1 VSNISYISSQ
11 TPTIKG
17 LTRDI
22 LKRNPAAELDN
33 YIFVSSSSRSN
44 RLLEQEL
51 LLEVENRELW
61 SSFQAP
67 QYATLGSLPHLVL
80 DIATNQLAS
89 AAACQLAWVNA
100 LSHCAPAQALLHF
113 GVDIKSRSETLLLAQ
128 QLSNFFSQLAAEQID
143 CQLLSENAELSA
155 SEQQKFALLAQI
167 HGDYLVSLSAAKL
180 QDKDKARQA
189 ALDNSD
195 IVLDATTKIVVVCV
209 PEMSNFQRK
218 LLSLCDSQVEF
229 VQLQFDHLTNAFD
242 DFACVDCDVFTQP
255 GNALLHDARLKFS
268 ANPQEM
274 VERALLSLGTSDSK
288 HSPEDV
294 TFSLLEKQCAPFLSQ
309 ALGAFDVDVRTAVG
323 GDLESSLP
331 VLLLK
336 QLKAY
341 LDHPSFDNGAAL
353 LVHPDLLPKPKLK
366 AELDKYRQEEYPQLL
381 PEMYLA
387 RLPEVVHVKT
397 NGLNAAAAAT
407 RNFLLD
413 VYGDIDINPGQNEE
427 SHRRAKGLEMIAAT
441 LSEVHSLDASLS
453 NNPKL
458 GFNFARSLDFILHQC
473 RGKKLSQRYN
483 DQSVECLDWLELS
496 LDPAPEMVI
505 LGFNENYVPGQ
516 TASNM
521 FMDSEL
527 AQRLGMYSDKHR
539 LARDSYILQSLAAVR
554 KNSGGHLHLICG
566 RAQNDGSPLLPSRLL
581 FMCSDHDAYAN
592 AAEFST
598 EPSPPVKAA
607 ERPASERV
615 LPRNSN
621 TESPLKVSVT
631 AINNYLKSPY
641 SFYLS
646 NHLRLRSVDVNGDEL
661 NPMVYGNFAHAVM
674 QNFGNSE
681 VRNSVDAGEIAHY
694 LRKESNRLFE
704 LRFTSPSAVI
714 RAQVELLNTRF
725 LDFSEK
731 QAARAADGW
740 KIISSER
747 KLPPGCRLFD
757 SKFDISGIIDRID
770 QRGDEICLIDY
781 KTPNG
786 KARYTKNALFKG
798 DLFTDLQLPLYFFL
812 SDNFKDLKS
821 SKISLAYALL
831 TADSKDCGFTSL
843 KFDDKHKLIAEAQC
857 REIFTAIESKNWF
870 VLGDSPFAGATEEAL
885 RGDSLLG
892 VTTHCDGE

>member
-1 VSNISYISSQ
+1 MSNISYISSQ

-22 LKRNPAAELDN
+22 LKKNAVAELDN

-51 LLEVENRELW
+51 LLEVENRGLW

-67 QYATLGSLPHLVL
+67 QYATLGSLPHQIL
-80 DIATNQLAS
+80 DIAADQLAS
-89 AAACQLAWVNA
+89 VAACQLAWINA
-100 LSHCAPAQALLHF
+100 LSKCIPAQALLHF

-143 CQLLSENAELSA
+143 CHLLSENTELSE
-155 SEQQKFALLAQI
+155 SERQKFALLAQI
-167 HGDYLVSLSAAKL
+167 HDDYIAFLGAANL
-180 QDKDKARQA
+180 QDKDRARQV
-189 ALDNSD
+189 ALDNNK
-195 IVLDATTKIVVVCV
+195 IALNANTKIVVLCV

-218 LLSLCDSQVEF
+218 LLSLCGSQVEF

-242 DFACVDCDVFTQP
+242 DFACVDCDVFAEP
-255 GNALLHDARLKFS
+255 GNTLLHDARLNFS
-268 ANPQEM
+268 ANPQQM
-274 VERALLSLGTSDSK
+274 VDNALFSLGISDSK

-309 ALGAFDVDVRTAVG
+309 ALGGFDVDVRTAVG

-341 LDHPSFDNGAAL
+341 LDNPCFDNGAAL
-353 LVHPDLLPKPKLK
+353 LVHPDLLPNPKLK
-366 AELDKYRQEEYPQLL
+366 AELDRYRQEEYPQLL

-387 RLPEVVHVKT
+387 KLPEVVNVKT
-397 NGLNAAAAAT
+397 TGLNAATAAT
-407 RNFLLD
+407 RNFLLE
-413 VYGDIDINPGQNEE
+413 VYGETSINPGQNEE
-427 SHRRAKGLEMIAAT
+427 SHRRAKGLEMIAAI
-441 LSEVHSLDASLS
+441 LSEVQHLDDSLS
-453 NNPKL
+453 SNPKL

-473 RGKKLSQRYN
+473 RGKKLAQRYN
-483 DQSVECLDWLELS
+483 EQSVECLDWLELS

-516 TASNM
+516 TANSM
-521 FMDSEL
+521 FIDNEL
-527 AQRLGMYSDKHR
+527 AQRMGMYSDKHR

-554 KNSGGHLHLICG
+554 KNAGGRLHLICG

-592 AAEFST
+592 AAEFSA
-598 EPSPPVKAA
+598 EPLPPVRAA

-621 TESPLKVSVT
+621 NETPLKVSVT

-646 NHLRLRSVDVNGDEL
+646 NHLRLRSVDVKGDEL

-681 VRNSVDAGEIAHY
+681 VRNSIDAGEIADY
-694 LRKESNRLFE
+694 LRNESQRLFE

-725 LDFSEK
+725 FDFSEK
-731 QAARAADGW
+731 QAARAAEGW

-747 KLPPGCRLFD
+747 KLPPGCKLFD

-770 QRGDEICLIDY
+770 QRDDEICLIDY

-786 KARYTKNALFKG
+786 KARYTNNALFKG

-821 SKISLAYALL
+821 SKVSLAYALL
-831 TADSKDCGFTSL
+831 TADSKDCGFTGL

-870 VLGDSPFAGATEEAL
+870 VLGDSPFASATEEAL

-892 VTTHCDGE
+892 VTTHCDGK